1 MKFTTLA
8 LSLAFVAGAAGSA
21 FADKPGNDWLP
32 AEQVIAKVK
41 ATGYTVIGKIEAD
54 NGRWEG
60 EGLKNGQWMDFHAD
74 PKTGAVVFE
83 KLD

>member
-1 MKFTTLA
+1 MKPVTLA
-8 LSLAFVAGAAGSA
+8 MSLALLVGTAGAAL
-21 FADKPGNDWLP
+21 ADKPGADWLP
-32 AEQVIAKVK
+32 AEQVITKVK
-41 ATGYTVIGKIEAD
+41 ASGYTVIGKIEAD

-74 PKTGAVVFE
+74 AKTGAVTFE

>member
-1 MKFTTLA
+1 MKPATLA
-8 LSLAFVAGAAGSA
+8 LSFALLAGTVGAAL
-21 FADKPGNDWLP
+21 ADKPGTDWLP
-32 AEQVIAKVK
+32 AEQVITKVK

-74 PKTGAVVFE
+74 AKTGAVLFE